1 MSINLLFQKTNSCFV
16 KNKQVEGLNI
26 LKNIL
31 FQYPNNPRL
40 FDETNKIIK
49 KYKKQILPTFSEKEI
64 QEFFKMHHNGQ
75 TDILINNLISIY
87 KNDKDNILLISLI
100 GTFYALNQDYDNAL
114 IFQKLAIEK
123 SVLEVSFYLNLYETL
138 NRTDRLSDAL
148 SILFYAK
155 TLSLRDKA
163 IDYKL
168 AKLHT
173 KLKNYMAA
181 DVIYKNLIRDKNTE
195 KEVLHSYC
203 HNLIFLEKENEAI
216 SFLEKL
222 ENFDKKNYI
231 IFSLLG
237 LAFFKL
243 KNFDL
248 AVKHYIQAININKN
262 SEEIF
267 SNLGNC
273 YLEMNMTEQAIDC
286 YNNSLK
292 IKPNNKSALN
302 NLASL
307 SYFNNDIKEAEKL
320 YSLSIKFNENNYEAK
335 YLLAQCQL
343 YQLNF
348 EKGWSNFNFRWLSKN
363 FESIKLKTNLSKY
376 SLDSLNKNL
385 ILWSEQ
391 GIGDQV
397 LFIRFLEDLIP
408 KVNDLYL
415 QIDKRLHP
423 IIKRIYPNIKFYN
436 KNNLLDNTNINSQL
450 PLGDLGSLFVKSK
463 SYFNK
468 KNKNYITS
476 DIEKNKY
483 LKSKLNSKYKYICGL
498 SWISKNKNI
507 GSSKSLALETLK
519 PILSISNITFLDLQY
534 NDTKKERE
542 DFYDNNGIQIHKIK
556 EIDNFN
562 DINGMTSLIDICD
575 FVITVSNSNAHLSG
589 ALGKETF
596 LLLPKGKGKLWY
608 WTSQK
613 QKSIWYPSVE
623 VIEQE
628 ISGSWDKALT
638 ELRNIIKGKVS
649 E

>member
-16 KNKQVEGLNI
+16 KNKQEEGLNI
-26 LKNIL
+26 LKNIWVK
-31 FQYPNNPRL
+31 YPKNSRL
-40 FDETNKIIK
+40 FNETNKILK

-75 TDILINNLISIY
+75 TNILINNLISIY
-87 KNDKDNILLISLI
+87 KNDKNNILLISLI

-123 SVLEVSFYLNLYETL
+123 SPLEGSFYLNLYETL
-138 NRTDRLSDAL
+138 KKLNRLNDAL
-148 SILFYAK
+148 SILFFAK
-155 TLSLRDKA
+155 ILSLKDKV

-168 AKLHT
+168 AKLYSN
-173 KLKNYMAA
+173 LKNYMEA
-181 DVIYKNLIRDKNTE
+181 DVIYKDLIRDKTSE
-195 KEVLHSYC
+195 KEVLYNYSL
-203 HNLIFLEKENEAI
+203 NLIHFKKENDAI

-222 ENFDKKNYI
+222 KMFDEKNYM
-231 IFSLLG
+231 IFALLG
-237 LAFFKL
+237 LAYYKL

-248 AVKHYIQAININKN
+248 AEKYYLQAININKN
-262 SEEIF
+262 SEEVF

-273 YLEMNMTEQAIDC
+273 YEEMNMTIQAIDC
-286 YNNSLK
+286 YNKSLK
-292 IKPNNKSALN
+292 IKPNNQSALN
-302 NLASL
+302 SLATL

-320 YSLSIKFNENNYEAK
+320 YSLSIKFNKNNYEAK
-335 YLLAQCQL
+335 YLLSQCQL
-343 YQLNF
+343 TQLNF

-363 FESIKLKTNLSKY
+363 FDSIKFKSKLPNY
-376 SLDSLNKNL
+376 LLGSVNKNL

-408 KVNDLYL
+408 KVDNLYL

-423 IIKRIYPNIKFYN
+423 IIKRMLPNINFYN
-436 KNNLLDNTNINSQL
+436 NNLLDRTNINSQL

-468 KNKNYITS
+468 KNKSYISS

-483 LKSKLNSKYKYICGL
+483 LKRKLNSKDQYICGL
-498 SWISKNKNI
+498 SWTSKNKDI
-507 GSSKSLALETLK
+507 GSSKSLDLETLK

-534 NDTKKERE
+534 NDTNKERKE
-542 DFYDNNGIQIHKIK
+542 FYDDNGIQIQKIK

-562 DINGMTSLIDICD
+562 DINGVISLIDICD

-608 WTSQK
+608 WTSEK
-613 QKSIWYPSVE
+613 QKSIWYPSIE

-628 ISGSWDKALT
+628 ISGSWDRAVI
-638 ELRNIIKGKVS
+638 ELRSIIKGKVS

>member
-16 KNKQVEGLNI
+16 RNQQVEGLKI
-26 LKNIL
+26 LKSIWIK
-31 FQYPNNPRL
+31 YPDNPRL
-40 FDETNKIIK
+40 FDEINKIIK
-49 KYKKQILPTFSEKEI
+49 KYKKQISPTFSEKEI
-64 QEFFKMHHNGQ
+64 QEFFKMHYNGQ
-75 TDILINNLISIY
+75 TNILINNLISIY
-87 KNDKDNILLISLI
+87 NNDINNILLISLI
-100 GTFYALNQDYDNAL
+100 GTFYALNKDYENAL
-114 IFQKLAIEK
+114 IYQKLAIER
-123 SVLEVSFYLNLYETL
+123 SPLEVSFYLNLYETL
-138 NRTDRLSDAL
+138 NKIDRLSDAL
-148 SILFYAK
+148 SILFFAK
-155 TLSLRDKA
+155 ILSLKNKA
-163 IDYKL
+163 IDYNL
-168 AKLHT
+168 AKLYSN
-173 KLKNYMAA
+173 LKNYMAA

-203 HNLIFLEKENEAI
+203 YNLIFLEKENEAI

-222 ENFDKKNYI
+222 ENFDEKNHI

-237 LAFFKL
+237 FAYLKL
-243 KNFDL
+243 KNFEIAKKYFL
-248 AVKHYIQAININKN
+248 KAININRN
-262 SEEIF
+262 NEE
-267 SNLGNC
+267 NYVYLGNC
-273 YLEMNMTEQAIDC
+273 YMEMNMTEEGIDC
-286 YNNSLK
+286 YNKSLK

-363 FESIKLKTNLSKY
+363 FDSIKFKINLPKY
-376 SLDSLNKNL
+376 SLDSINKNIL
-385 ILWSEQ
+385 LWSEQ

-397 LFIRFLEDLIP
+397 LFIRFLEDLTP
-408 KVNDLYL
+408 KVDDLYI

-423 IIKRIYPNIKFYN
+423 IIKRIHPKIKFYN
-436 KNNLLDNTNINSQL
+436 KDNLSDNTNINSQL
-450 PLGDLGSLFVKSK
+450 SLGDLGSLFVKNK

-468 KNKNYITS
+468 KNKSYINS
-476 DIEKNKY
+476 DIDKNKY
-483 LKSKLNSKYKYICGL
+483 LQSKLNSKNQFICGL

-519 PILSISNITFLDLQY
+519 PILSILNITFLDLQY

-542 DFYDNNGIQIHKIK
+542 DFYDNNGIKIHKIK

-562 DINGMTSLIDICD
+562 DINSVISLIDICD

-608 WTSQK
+608 WTSEK